1 MVARLVTRARF
12 LLLLALL
19 VLGGCAQ
26 ATPRFPQDVQTAI
39 ATGDMRRLETP
50 DMNLYYPARERE
62 EAMRVASRLEGCLQA
77 LRARSRIDNRASRE
91 KKNIVL
97 ADLPLNNA
105 YVSPAVLGMEHVGV
119 VATHSTIDLFGL
131 LGIPP
136 DPATIGCHEMV
147 HYVQARQMAGVPK
160 TAEAIFGYLLTPE
173 IGLDSWFWE
182 GIAVYYETRLQGGVG
197 RLGSAFHRG
206 VFEAYASAHDLR
218 EADLNE
224 LTRRVPFTGAYL
236 TGSHFVDWLVEKYGE
251 GRLWDVIER
260 QADEV
265 AFFLGVS
272 GRFYNAYGKS
282 LAGLYADF
290 AAETKAKMPKRERP
304 AAQRKLRTF
313 DMHARYAAAPRGGA
327 EAWVHQGMDTPL
339 RLVVSSPYRK
349 WVIERNLTD
358 VLPFRD
364 LVAPTIYD
372 VSGLSFTADGNTL
385 AFVVVDRGKTF
396 QESRLVRFDV
406 RERTFEV
413 AAKDIHGAGGSISPD
428 GSHYVFARPHGDR
441 WQIASYDFATERVRV
456 IADYGPRAYAAG
468 PRLSPDGTK
477 IALTFQSSA
486 ASGSDTRVLVVDA
499 TTGTV
504 LVRYPFGSS
513 DPSWAGDDHLLYTA
527 LREGRMQVARATLS
541 TGGVE
546 WLSDAPHLA
555 FSPFAHGDKVRFLSR
570 EGNHWTLDEVDGTP
584 VEGSTG
590 PLPES
595 EAQRASSPP
604 VSPPVQVLSDT
615 PYATDRLFVPTLR
628 GPSAISIARLTTIL
642 GMGISGGDRLGF
654 HRWALDAAFDTV
666 GREASA
672 GVKYVNTQ
680 LAPVFVQLQAAR
692 TAYLDQISV
701 FGPAGG
707 EETRRYIRKE
717 LVANLSASRT
727 FWTTTVQSGFRY
739 DQLDDSILAFGN
751 ADPRTR
757 RAAGPFAVIAYDARE
772 TTYAAGVRRAFVV
785 TASGAGF
792 PALTA
797 PAFGDTR
804 LAIRVTT
811 PLPFSTRHTFTLE
824 GRGRALPGLPEE
836 LRFLEVGGAAQS
848 VLAGTTSASDRL
860 PPTVAFVEP
869 LRGFE
874 DLGLPARRVAIGEGT
889 YRYPIVI
896 DTGSISTIN
905 VFPPVYLRQIDLEA
919 FGTIASLFDDRRE
932 LATAAG
938 GAVVFKV
945 AFWRIP
951 FGLGL
956 QVARRLTMDEGT
968 SISFAG
974 GVAQ

>member
-12 LLLLALL
+12 LLVLALL

-26 ATPRFPQDVQTAI
+26 ATPRFPQDVQTSL

-62 EAMRVASRLEGCLQA
+62 EALRVASRLEGCLQA

-105 YVSPAVLGMEHVGV
+105 YVGPAVLGLEHVGV
-119 VATHSTIDLFGL
+119 IATHSTIDLFGL

-147 HYVQARQMAGVPK
+147 HYVQARQMAGIPK
-160 TAEAIFGYLLTPE
+160 TAEAVFGYLLSPE

-218 EADLNE
+218 EADLSE

-272 GRFYNAYGKS
+272 GRFFRAYGKT

-290 AAETKAKMPKRERP
+290 AAETKASLPTRALP
-304 AAQRKLRTF
+304 SGQRKLRTL
-313 DMHARYAAAPRGGA
+313 DMHARYVVAPDGT
-327 EAWVHQGMDTPL
+327 EAWIHQGVDTPL
-339 RLVVSSPYRK
+339 RLVVASPDGATL
-349 WVIERNLTD
+349 VERNLVD

-372 VSGLSFTADGNTL
+372 VSGLSFTADSKTL

-396 QESRLVRFDV
+396 NESRLARFDLPS
-406 RERTFEV
+406 RSFEIV
-413 AAKDIHGAGGSISPD
+413 ATDIHGAGGAIAPD
-428 GSHYVFARPHGDR
+428 GSRYVFARPRGDR
-441 WQIASYDFATERVRV
+441 WQVAAYDFATESVRV
-456 IADYGPRAYAAG
+456 VADYGARAYAAG

-477 IALTFQSSA
+477 IALTFQSAA
-486 ASGSDTRVLVVDA
+486 ASEANTSVLVVDA
-499 TTGTV
+499 KAGAV
-504 LVRYPFGSS
+504 LVRYPNGSS
-513 DPSWAGDDHLLYTA
+513 DPSWLDDDHLLYTA
-527 LREGRMQVARATLS
+527 VHEGRLQVFRATLS
-541 TGGVE
+541 SSAVE
-546 WLSDAPHLA
+546 RISDAPHLA
-555 FSPFAHGDKVRFLSR
+555 FSPFARGGKVRFLSR
-570 EGNHWTLDEVDGTP
+570 EGNHWTIDEVDGAP
-584 VEGSTG
+584 VGPSTG

-595 EAQRASSPP
+595 EAQRASAPP
-604 VSPPVQVLSDT
+604 ASPPVQVIADE
-615 PYATDRLFVPTLR
+615 PYASDRLFVPTLR

-666 GREASA
+666 GVEASA

-692 TAYLDQISV
+692 TAYLDEISV
-701 FGPAGG
+701 FDPTGG
-707 EETRRYIRKE
+707 EEKRRYIRKE
-717 LVANLSASRT
+717 LVANLAASRT

-739 DQLDDSILAFGN
+739 DQLDDSILAFGA

-772 TTYAAGVRRAFVV
+772 TTPAAGVRRALVV

-792 PALTA
+792 PALSA

-804 LAIRVTT
+804 LAVRVTT
-811 PLPFSTRHTFTLE
+811 PLPLSVRHTFTVE
-824 GRGRALPGLPEE
+824 GRGRALPGLPED

-848 VLAGTTSASDRL
+848 VLTGATSASDRL

-889 YRYPIVI
+889 YRYPIII

-905 VFPPVYLRQIDLEA
+905 VLPPVYLRQIDFEA

-938 GAVVFKV
+938 GAVIFKV
-945 AFWRIP
+945 AFWRVP

-968 SISFAG
+968 AVSFAG

>member
-1 MVARLVTRARF
+1 MTRARF

-26 ATPRFPQDVQTAI
+26 ATPRFPQDVQTAL

-50 DMNLYYPARERE
+50 DMNLYYPSRERE
-62 EAMRVASRLEGCLQA
+62 EAMRVASRLEGCLRA

-105 YVSPAVLGMEHVGV
+105 YVGPAVLGLEHVGV

-147 HYVQARQMAGVPK
+147 HYVQVRQMAGIPK
-160 TAEAIFGYLLTPE
+160 TAEAVFGYLLSPE

-218 EADLNE
+218 EADLSE

-272 GRFYNAYGKS
+272 GRFFNVYGKS
-282 LAGLYADF
+282 LAGLYVDF
-290 AAETKAKMPKRERP
+290 AAETKASLPKRARP
-304 AAQRKLRTF
+304 NDQRKVRTL
-313 DMHARYAAAPRGGA
+313 DMHARYVVAPDGT
-327 EAWVHQGMDTPL
+327 EAWIHQGMDTPL
-339 RLVVSSPYRK
+339 RLVIAAPTGETIV
-349 WVIERNLTD
+349 ERNLID

-372 VSGLSFTADGNTL
+372 VSGLSFTADSKTL

-396 QESRLVRFDV
+396 NESRLARFDV
-406 RERTFEV
+406 PSRSFEI
-413 AAKDIHGAGGSISPD
+413 AATDIRGAGGAIAPD
-428 GSHYVFARPHGDR
+428 GSRYVFAKPRGDR
-441 WQIASYDFATERVRV
+441 WQLASFDFATQSVRV
-456 IADYGPRAYAAG
+456 IADYGAGAYAAG

-486 ASGSDTRVLVVDA
+486 SAEANTRVLVVDA
-499 TTGTV
+499 KSGAV
-504 LVRYPFGSS
+504 LVRYPNGSS
-513 DPSWAGDDHLLYTA
+513 DPSWVDDDALLYTA
-527 LREGRMQVARATLS
+527 LHEGRMQIFRATLS
-541 TGGVE
+541 TSAISRV
-546 WLSDAPHLA
+546 SDVPHLA
-555 FSPFAHGDKVRFLSR
+555 FSPFARVGKVRFLSR
-570 EGNHWTLDEVDGTP
+570 EGNHWAIDEVDGAP
-584 VEGSTG
+584 RSSPSDPPTG

-595 EAQRASSPP
+595 EAQRASTPP
-604 VSPPVQVLSDT
+604 ASPPVQVLFDE
-615 PYATDRLFVPTLR
+615 PYAADRLFVPTLR
-628 GPSAISIARLTTIL
+628 GPSAISIPRLTTIF

-654 HRWALDAAFDTV
+654 HRWALDAAFDVV
-666 GREASA
+666 GKEAS
-672 GVKYVNTQ
+672 GSVKYVNTQ
-680 LAPVFVQLQAAR
+680 LAPVFVQLQVAR
-692 TAYLDQISV
+692 TAYLDEISV
-701 FGPAGG
+701 FAPAGG

-717 LVANLSASRT
+717 LIANILASRT
-727 FWTTTVQSGFRY
+727 FWTTTVQTGFRY
-739 DQLDDSILAFGN
+739 DQLDDSILAFGA

-757 RAAGPFAVIAYDARE
+757 RAAGPVAVIAYDAHE
-772 TTYAAGVRRAFVV
+772 TTYAAGVRRALII

-792 PALTA
+792 PALSA

-811 PLPFSTRHTFTLE
+811 PLPLSTRHTFTLE
-824 GRGRALPGLPEE
+824 GRGRALPGLPED

-848 VLAGTTSASDRL
+848 VLSGTTSASDRL

-874 DLGLPARRVAIGEGT
+874 DLGLPARRVGIGEGT
-889 YRYPIVI
+889 YRYPIII

-905 VFPPVYLRQIDLEA
+905 VFPPVYLRQIDFEA

-938 GAVVFKV
+938 GAVIFKL
-945 AFWRIP
+945 AFWRVP
-951 FGLGL
+951 FGLGI

-968 SISFAG
+968 AISLAG